1 MKMKTVSELMELMG
15 SETTQAEAKAM
26 SDLLKERTLDP
37 DEMSDSEFFA
47 LIPDAIAKAEG
58 K

>member
-1 MKMKTVSELMELMG
+1 MKTVSELMELMG